1 MHPSVTPLARILR
14 LNTELVL
21 NCLAGLDAAAGER
34 HVTEGTNSIAFLVAH
49 LTDSR
54 HFIATLLNAPLS
66 NPLAAALAGARSE
79 AEVPALPPLSA
90 LTEAWERVSAH
101 LAVQIERLD
110 TPVLVRPVTQ
120 RFPGGDGTLLG
131 ALTFLVQHDSYHLGQ
146 LALLRRQLGYPPMS
160 YAHAPR
166 EPGRAGA

>member
-21 NCLAGLDAAAGER
+21 NCVVGLDDSAGAR
-34 HVTEGTNSIAFLVAH
+34 RATEGTNSIAFMVAH

-54 HFIATLLNAPLS
+54 HFIASLLDAPLP
-66 NPLAAALAGARSE
+66 NPFAAALAGARSE
-79 AEVPALPPLSA
+79 AEVAALPALSA
-90 LTEAWERVSAH
+90 LTEGWERVSAH

-110 TPVLVRPVTQ
+110 TPTLARAATE
-120 RFPGGDGTLLG
+120 RYPGGDGTLLG
-131 ALTFLVQHDSYHLGQ
+131 ALTFLVQHDTYHLGQ

-160 YAHAPR
+160 YAHPPR
-166 EPGRAGA
+166 EPGRTGA